1 MVYSPDAQ
9 NNLTRREGKKVGYIL
24 YKDRQ
29 MKIRSGNFKVGEG
42 KKMMDEW
49 TSHPV
54 RHLVR
59 LMFLLGASKLEKV
72 RTRKHIIPA
81 TSRRCD
87 VTNEI

>member
-9 NNLTRREGKKVGYIL
+9 NNLTRREGEKVGYIL

-59 LMFLLGASKLEKV
+59 LMFLLGHQNLKSQDKEAHHAGNFQAV
-72 RTRKHIIPA
+72 
-81 TSRRCD
+81 
-87 VTNEI
+87 